1 MRRRLL
7 AIDPGSSESAYV
19 ILDERNYQ
27 VLAKGKIPNGDL
39 AMALPVTERV
49 AIEQIGH
56 YGTGMP
62 AGRDVFDT
70 CRFIGRLEQVLI
82 TRGTPYELVL
92 RATVKAHHT
101 GAAKAK
107 DSNVIQAL
115 VDRFAS
121 GQPNRGKGTKANP
134 GYFYG
139 FAADIWQAMALAVY
153 AADAGIGGFGL

>member
-1 MRRRLL
+1 
-7 AIDPGSSESAYV
+7 
-19 ILDERNYQ
+19 
-27 VLAKGKIPNGDL
+27 
-39 AMALPVTERV
+39 
-49 AIEQIGH
+49 
-56 YGTGMP
+56 MP

-70 CRFIGRLEQVLI
+70 CRFIGRLEHVLI

-101 GAAKAK
+101 GSAKAK
-107 DSNVIQAL
+107 DSNIIQAL

-134 GYFYG
+134 GFFYG
-139 FAADIWQAMALAVY
+139 FAADTWQAMALAVY